1 MRSAAG
7 HRVGAQVLT
16 GVRLGIL
23 GGTFDPPHVGHL
35 LAASDAVEALA
46 LDRLLFVPAAVQP
59 FKARRVTAP
68 PAARLRML
76 ELMVGDDP
84 RFAVDPVEIDRSGL
98 SYTVETLAA
107 LAAREPRARRF
118 LLIGEDLASQVAS
131 WREPLRIAEL
141 AEIVVLARGGEAAG
155 ARAVGDGLPM
165 TRIATRRIDV
175 SSTEIRER
183 VRAGRPIRGF
193 VTDAVAAFIATT
205 GLYR

>member
-1 MRSAAG
+1 MRSGAG

-84 RFAVDPVEIDRSGL
+84 RFAVDPIEIDRSGL

-107 LAAREPRARRF
+107 LAAREPGARRF
-118 LLIGEDLASQVAS
+118 LLIGEDLASQIAS
-131 WREPLRIAEL
+131 WREPRRIAEL
-141 AEIVVLARGGEAAG
+141 AEIVVLARGDGG
-155 ARAVGDGLPM
+155 DARASADGLRM
-165 TRIATRRIDV
+165 TRIDTRRVDV

-193 VTDAVAAFIATT
+193 VTDAVAAYIAET